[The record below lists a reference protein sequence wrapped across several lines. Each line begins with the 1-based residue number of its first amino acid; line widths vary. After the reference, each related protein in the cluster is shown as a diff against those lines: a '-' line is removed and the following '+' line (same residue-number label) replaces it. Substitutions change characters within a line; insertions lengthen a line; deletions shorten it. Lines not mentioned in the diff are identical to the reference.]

1 MIFYDFLIDQ
11 CSFRYT
17 TTDNNIGEDTSTIC
31 DESTINGDDEAP
43 DDASSANGSVINV
56 KANFTKMSA
65 EAWLSSIDKEKK
77 KRKEGKS
84 QRQLKSKSA
93 LLSGSSEESMASK
106 SGTLTRQ
113 LLKAHDHA
121 HVPIVRHGLGFGDE
135 ESSVYSV
142 DQEGFYTS
150 MHKDSGLKH
159 AFADLILEEDV
170 FTSST
175 LIDCNQPDKKE
186 KRKSLVGSGK
196 KRGSKKSK
204 KTPPPPPQRAS
215 STLSKSNLTLH
226 MDDSEPTSPTQIDSS
241 MDRSRRAG
249 SNDTTISEHSN
260 NSKNKH
266 YESASES
273 DAEAIYARIKVKSSI
288 SAAAIPS
295 LCSVTPLNSDEEDM
309 DMLAFSSTWRPN
321 GTVSSAD
328 TSTWTP
334 KSTPDFRPTIQG
346 NHFTSTPNANQ
357 EQRLK
362 VADFSLTFDPTLSSF
377 SITSMTKDDSFTE
390 TEKAADSSLN
400 LSDYSNGCSTWPRS
414 PNSKADST
422 LFGSLLK
429 TVEKKPPRPQISQM
443 FNSPDHLNIN
453 VGDRAVTGSFKGSND
468 GSIGPSSSKSGG
480 SGSTTT
486 LSSIP
491 SSTSD
496 EQPNIP
502 DKYKPSLS
510 VKPRAR
516 SSERTKSISVP
527 EPIREHVY
535 ANVII
540 QDTPTT
546 SGVQT
551 VSITKNTSHYATS
564 SVVAKAEPKV
574 STSTFTSSPYSVG
587 GLTSSEA
594 SKSVPSRSANAPTT
608 TAITSPASSG
618 PPSRALSPTGKVYAV
633 PVPAPAKLIISSPVS
648 GQISFKENP
657 YKRSVCSPVSAEEL
671 LTNWNTP
678 VKERDKCYNS
688 LPRKPNSPSGPG
700 AAKQQSTL
708 NLSPDKK
715 DNVSPFIITNQDF
728 EYSTLPKKRL
738 GGAFDHIHCV
748 SAAGTPMSPP
758 PSQPL
763 FPSISA
769 MKHSVSFP
777 VTEKEVSQQKK
788 PQEDKPT
795 KESKSTTYGGSWYD
809 GIKTDTKKPTG
820 MPNSDSFNSISCY
833 MSAPSR
839 SCFSPNRNS
848 ADSFTFG
855 QRRDS
860 IASTI
865 STDSSGRSKTGFLSS
880 ILKASPS
887 GSKTSVRTDED
898 TVSIASSRSDEK
910 QPTFS
915 SFTKPPNLGLSLSI
929 KRTAGVGSQGSE
941 GSGKGIVPAVPP
953 VIPSSASTIAASN
966 TQPISRPTSLAISP
980 TTEIGTKRTR
990 LPDQCTDQQDGQ
1002 TEAKALHLTT
1012 IKENET
1018 PKSTRPPRRSPVRVV
1033 YPASP
1038 TKTQK
1043 SPSPEAGPSF
1053 GKPKTT
1059 VIVSA
1064 QNKRGGSPPTRPTSA
1079 KIETTHISWPSKND
1093 NKPTE
1098 GENRK
1103 SVLSSFAPM
1112 PVSNS
1117 GSSNSTVETTKSGV
1131 PSPPTRES
1139 SLPRKS
1145 TLKQSVIEAV
1155 SSVSTDGQS
1164 TVVSSTSGLLT
1175 NGVSSVTSNTVTV
1188 PNVTK
1193 TVSTHASS
1201 AVASNKNDKDNSN
1214 GLPRYPV
1221 FVKPK
1226 TNNTFPSKPLSLYV
1240 GPSSDNKNVPSGDT
1254 NAQASSKPRSESVSS
1269 NESSSASRPTNLD
1282 NMSISNLNRS
1292 TGSLASGLSVLSSSN
1307 TNLNKSSLSLYKSSE
1322 SLASINS
1329 NHAEKTRAAKLA
1341 FLSGGGSGDSN
1352 TKGPQSADPFAR
1364 FKVNGRK
1371 SSTGSTVSSSSIR
1384 SITSNGHVENTN
1396 NSNSESSENSTP
1408 THKLRQSPSQGRFV
1422 ASKIELLRRKSV
1434 DTPPPSP
1441 ESPSSGL
1448 GSSICSPLSPVKSPP
1463 TVGTIDFTNLNGH
1476 QTVVNNNCKSMIHE
1490 TQIESVIS

>member
-1 MIFYDFLIDQ
+1 MIFHQLLIYQ
-11 CSFRYT
+11 CFFRYT
-17 TTDNNIGEDTSTIC
+17 TTDNNNGEDTSTIC

-77 KRKEGKS
+77 KREGKS
-84 QRQLKSKSA
+84 QRQLKSRSA
-93 LLSGSSEESMASK
+93 LLSGSSEESMVSK

-121 HVPIVRHGLGFGDE
+121 HRPIVRHGSGFGDE

-159 AFADLILEEDV
+159 AFADQILEEDV
-170 FTSST
+170 FASPT
-175 LIDCNQPDKKE
+175 LIDGNQPDKKE

-196 KRGSKKSK
+196 KRGSKKTK

-226 MDDSEPTSPTQIDSS
+226 MDDSGPTSPTQNESS
-241 MDRSRRAG
+241 MDRSKRAG
-249 SNDTTISEHSN
+249 SNDTTVSEQSN
-260 NSKNKH
+260 NSKNKQ

-309 DMLAFSSTWRPN
+309 DMLPFSSTWKPN
-321 GTVSSAD
+321 GTTSSAD
-328 TSTWTP
+328 TSTWTA
-334 KSTPDFRPTIQG
+334 KSTADFRPTIQG
-346 NHFTSTPNANQ
+346 NNFTSTPNANP
-357 EQRLK
+357 EQRPK
-362 VADFSLTFDPTLSSF
+362 VADFSLTSDPTLSSF
-377 SITSMTKDDSFTE
+377 SITSMTKDDSFTD
-390 TEKAADSSLN
+390 TERAADSSLN

-429 TVEKKPPRPQISQM
+429 TVEKKPPRPQISQL
-443 FNSPDHLNIN
+443 FNSPDHLYIN
-453 VGDRAVTGSFKGSND
+453 DTAVAGSFRGSND

-502 DKYKPSLS
+502 DKYKPSLT
-510 VKPRAR
+510 VKPRSR

-535 ANVII
+535 ANVIV

-564 SVVAKAEPKV
+564 AVVAKAEPKV
-574 STSTFTSSPYSVG
+574 STSTFTSSPYAVG
-587 GLTSSEA
+587 GLASSET

-608 TAITSPASSG
+608 TAITNPASSG
-618 PPSRALSPTGKVYAV
+618 IPSRALSPTGKVYAV
-633 PVPAPAKLIISSPVS
+633 PIPAPAKLIISSPVS

-657 YKRSVCSPVSAEEL
+657 YKRSVCSPVSTEEL

-678 VKERDKCYNS
+678 AKEKDKCYNS

-715 DNVSPFIITNQDF
+715 DNVSPIIITNQDF

-738 GGAFDHIHCV
+738 GGAFDHIHSV
-748 SAAGTPMSPP
+748 SAAATPMSPP

-763 FPSISA
+763 YPSISA

-777 VTEKEVSQQKK
+777 VTEKEVNQQKK
-788 PQEDKPT
+788 QHEEPPT
-795 KESKSTTYGGSWYD
+795 KESKSVTYGGSWYD
-809 GIKTDTKKPTG
+809 GIKTKTDTNKPVG
-820 MPNSDSFNSISCY
+820 LPNSDSFNSISSY
-833 MSAPSR
+833 MSAPPR
-839 SCFSPNRNS
+839 SCFSSNRNS
-848 ADSFTFG
+848 ADSFTLG

-887 GSKTSVRTDED
+887 GSKSSVRTDED
-898 TVSIASSRSDEK
+898 AASITSGRSDEK
-910 QPTFS
+910 PPTFS
-915 SFTKPPNLGLSLSI
+915 SFTKPPGLGLPLAI
-929 KRTAGVGSQGSE
+929 KRTASVGSQGSE

-953 VIPSSASTIAASN
+953 VVPSNSSYISTSN
-966 TQPISRPTSLAISP
+966 TQSISRPTSLAISP
-980 TTEIGTKRTR
+980 TEVGTKRAR
-990 LPDQCTDQQDGQ
+990 QSDQCTEQQDGQ
-1002 TEAKALHLTT
+1002 TEAKALILTT
-1012 IKENET
+1012 ITENET
-1018 PKSTRPPRRSPVRVV
+1018 PKSTKTPRRSPVRVV
-1033 YPASP
+1033 YPALP
-1038 TKTQK
+1038 VKTQK

-1064 QNKRGGSPPTRPTSA
+1064 QKQRGSSSPTQQAQLTSA
-1079 KIETTHISWPSKND
+1079 KIETTPISWSSKSDSKPS
-1093 NKPTE
+1093 E

-1103 SVLSSFAPM
+1103 SVLSSFAPL
-1112 PVSNS
+1112 PA
-1117 GSSNSTVETTKSGV
+1117 SNSTTTTNSAVETTKSGV
-1131 PSPPTRES
+1131 PLPPTRES

-1145 TLKQSVIEAV
+1145 ALKQSGIETAN
-1155 SSVSTDGQS
+1155 SVST
-1164 TVVSSTSGLLT
+1164 VVNGTSGLLT
-1175 NGVSSVTSNTVTV
+1175 NNVPSITSNSNTVTV
-1188 PNVTK
+1188 PNAVTK
-1193 TVSTHASS
+1193 TVSTNASS
-1201 AVASNKNDKDNSN
+1201 VMTSNINNNDNSKD
-1214 GLPRYPV
+1214 LPRYPV

-1226 TNNTFPSKPLSLYV
+1226 TNNTSPSKPLSLYV
-1240 GPSSDNKNVPSGDT
+1240 APSSDDQNVTSGDT
-1254 NAQASSKPRSESVSS
+1254 NAKTSSKLRSESVSS
-1269 NESSSASRPTNLD
+1269 NDSSSASRPANLD

-1322 SLASINS
+1322 SLASTNS

-1341 FLSGGGSGDSN
+1341 FLGGGGGGDSN
-1352 TKGPQSADPFAR
+1352 IKGPQTADPFAR

-1384 SITSNGHVENTN
+1384 SITSNGPIENTN
-1396 NSNSESSENSTP
+1396 NSNSESSANSTP

-1463 TVGTIDFTNLNGH
+1463 TVGTTDFTNFNGH
-1476 QTVVNNNCKSMIHE
+1476 QAVVNNNCKSMIPE
-1490 TQIESVIS
+1490 TQIEAVIS

>member
-1 MIFYDFLIDQ
+1 
-11 CSFRYT
+11 
-17 TTDNNIGEDTSTIC
+17 
-31 DESTINGDDEAP
+31 
-43 DDASSANGSVINV
+43 
-56 KANFTKMSA
+56 MSA

-77 KRKEGKS
+77 KKKEGKS

-121 HVPIVRHGLGFGDE
+121 HVPIVRHRSGFGDE

-170 FTSST
+170 FTSPT
-175 LIDCNQPDKKE
+175 LIDGNQPDKKE

-196 KRGSKKSK
+196 KRGNKKSK

-241 MDRSRRAG
+241 MDRSKRAG
-249 SNDTTISEHSN
+249 SNDTTISEQSN
-260 NSKNKH
+260 NSKNKQ

-321 GTVSSAD
+321 GTASSAD
-328 TSTWTP
+328 TSTWTA
-334 KSTPDFRPTIQG
+334 KSTPDFRPTVQG
-346 NHFTSTPNANQ
+346 NYFTSTPNANQ

-362 VADFSLTFDPTLSSF
+362 VADFSDPTLSSF

-390 TEKAADSSLN
+390 TEKGADSSLN

-443 FNSPDHLNIN
+443 FNSPDHLDIN
-453 VGDRAVTGSFKGSND
+453 VGDRTVTGSFKGSND

-496 EQPNIP
+496 EHPNVP
-502 DKYKPSLS
+502 DKYKPSLT
-510 VKPRAR
+510 VKPRSR

-564 SVVAKAEPKV
+564 SVAAKAEPKV

-678 VKERDKCYNS
+678 AKEKDKCYNS

-715 DNVSPFIITNQDF
+715 YNVSPFIITNQDF

-738 GGAFDHIHCV
+738 GGAFDHIHSA

-763 FPSISA
+763 YPSISA

-777 VTEKEVSQQKK
+777 VTEKEVSQQEKQ
-788 PQEDKPT
+788 QEDKPT

-809 GIKTDTKKPTG
+809 GIKTDTKKA
-820 MPNSDSFNSISCY
+820 N
-833 MSAPSR
+833 
-839 SCFSPNRNS
+839 
-848 ADSFTFG
+848 
-855 QRRDS
+855 
-860 IASTI
+860 
-865 STDSSGRSKTGFLSS
+865 
-880 ILKASPS
+880 
-887 GSKTSVRTDED
+887 
-898 TVSIASSRSDEK
+898 
-910 QPTFS
+910 
-915 SFTKPPNLGLSLSI
+915 
-929 KRTAGVGSQGSE
+929 
-941 GSGKGIVPAVPP
+941 
-953 VIPSSASTIAASN
+953 
-966 TQPISRPTSLAISP
+966 
-980 TTEIGTKRTR
+980 
-990 LPDQCTDQQDGQ
+990 
-1002 TEAKALHLTT
+1002 
-1012 IKENET
+1012 
-1018 PKSTRPPRRSPVRVV
+1018 
-1033 YPASP
+1033 
-1038 TKTQK
+1038 
-1043 SPSPEAGPSF
+1043 
-1053 GKPKTT
+1053 
-1059 VIVSA
+1059 
-1064 QNKRGGSPPTRPTSA
+1064 
-1079 KIETTHISWPSKND
+1079 W
-1093 NKPTE
+1093 
-1098 GENRK
+1098 
-1103 SVLSSFAPM
+1103 FA
-1112 PVSNS
+1112 
-1117 GSSNSTVETTKSGV
+1117 
-1131 PSPPTRES
+1131 
-1139 SLPRKS
+1139 
-1145 TLKQSVIEAV
+1145 
-1155 SSVSTDGQS
+1155 
-1164 TVVSSTSGLLT
+1164 
-1175 NGVSSVTSNTVTV
+1175 
-1188 PNVTK
+1188 
-1193 TVSTHASS
+1193 
-1201 AVASNKNDKDNSN
+1201 
-1214 GLPRYPV
+1214 
-1221 FVKPK
+1221 
-1226 TNNTFPSKPLSLYV
+1226 
-1240 GPSSDNKNVPSGDT
+1240 
-1254 NAQASSKPRSESVSS
+1254 
-1269 NESSSASRPTNLD
+1269 
-1282 NMSISNLNRS
+1282 
-1292 TGSLASGLSVLSSSN
+1292 
-1307 TNLNKSSLSLYKSSE
+1307 
-1322 SLASINS
+1322 
-1329 NHAEKTRAAKLA
+1329 
-1341 FLSGGGSGDSN
+1341 
-1352 TKGPQSADPFAR
+1352 
-1364 FKVNGRK
+1364 
-1371 SSTGSTVSSSSIR
+1371 
-1384 SITSNGHVENTN
+1384 
-1396 NSNSESSENSTP
+1396 
-1408 THKLRQSPSQGRFV
+1408 
-1422 ASKIELLRRKSV
+1422 
-1434 DTPPPSP
+1434 
-1441 ESPSSGL
+1441 
-1448 GSSICSPLSPVKSPP
+1448 
-1463 TVGTIDFTNLNGH
+1463 
-1476 QTVVNNNCKSMIHE
+1476 
-1490 TQIESVIS
+1490 